1 MRPIFLL
8 KIAGLTLWRSWR
20 ATLVLSCMVVS
31 AVAALVF
38 LSSLAVGTNDAM
50 IRNSTGLFTGHI
62 VGSTIEEEDLDRVRG
77 HGIEQVLIRRQ
88 QQLLLENNGVLE
100 PVLLTGVDPLLEKKT
115 TAFWRKTVTGR
126 YLLPEEDA
134 IYLSQEI
141 AGRLNLAV
149 GGEVSV
155 FGRNGRPL
163 KRLVVCGIYRT
174 GISQFDRGLAFCP
187 QQALPAGGT
196 ATAIAVFLQ
205 AGAPV
210 DETAARLRQL
220 IPTATFASWP
230 EFMPD
235 LKQLIDL
242 DSVCM
247 AIVIVLVFAIVS
259 IGIACTFLI
268 FSLKNLREFGIMK
281 AMGMLAEDTAL
292 LLVAQIG
299 MMTILAAAIGTAAG
313 IALVAL
319 FSQIGIDISAFT
331 SHNQYFS
338 VSGILYP
345 RLTGPAVIT
354 PPLAAIVFG
363 LAAAIWPVVYVVR
376 RDPAEILRNV

>member
-1 MRPIFLL
+1 MRLMFLL

-20 ATLVLSCMVVS
+20 ATLVLSCMLVS

-38 LSSLAVGTNDAM
+38 LSALAVGTNDAM

-62 VGSTIEEEDLDRVRG
+62 AGTMIGEDGLDKVRG
-77 HGIEQVLIRRQ
+77 DGIEQVLIRRQ
-88 QQLLLENNGVLE
+88 QQLLLENNGALE
-100 PVLLTGVDPLLEKKT
+100 PVLLTGVDPLQEKKT
-115 TAFWRKTVTGR
+115 TAFWRKTVAGR

-134 IYLSQEI
+134 IYLSRET

-149 GGEVSV
+149 GEEVAVAGS
-155 FGRNGRPL
+155 NGRPL
-163 KRLVVCGIYRT
+163 KHLIVSGIYRT
-174 GISQFDRGLAFCP
+174 GISQFDQGLAFCP
-187 QQALPAGGT
+187 QQALPAGEAT
-196 ATAIAVFLQ
+196 TAIAVFLQ
-205 AGAPV
+205 AGTPV
-210 DETAARLRQL
+210 DEATARLRQL
-220 IPTATFASWP
+220 VPTATFASWP

-259 IGIACTFLI
+259 IGISCTFLI
-268 FSLKNLREFGIMK
+268 FSLKNLRDFGIMK

-292 LLVAQIG
+292 LLLAQIG
-299 MMTILAAAIGTAAG
+299 LLTILAAAIGTVAG

-345 RLTGPAVIT
+345 RLTGPAVIA

-363 LAAAIWPVVYVVR
+363 LAAAIWPVAYVVR
-376 RDPAEILRNV
+376 RSPAEILRNV

>member
-1 MRPIFLL
+1 MRLIFLL

-20 ATLVLSCMVVS
+20 ATLVLSFMVVS

-62 VGSTIEEEDLDRVRG
+62 AGSMIGEDDLDRVQG

-88 QQLLLENNGVLE
+88 QQLLLESDGVLE

-115 TAFWRKTVTGR
+115 TAFWRKTVAGR
-126 YLLPEEDA
+126 YLLPGEDA
-134 IYLSQEI
+134 IYLSQET
-141 AGRLNLAV
+141 AGRLNLTV
-149 GGEVSV
+149 GGKVAVVS
-155 FGRNGRPL
+155 RNARPL
-163 KRLVVCGIYRT
+163 KHLVVCGIYRT
-174 GISQFDRGLAFCP
+174 GISQFDQGLAFCP
-187 QQALPAGGT
+187 HQALPAGEAT
-196 ATAIAVFLQ
+196 TAIAVFLQ

-210 DETAARLRQL
+210 DGTTARLRQL

-299 MMTILAAAIGTAAG
+299 LMTILAAAIGTAAG

-319 FSQIGIDISAFT
+319 FSHIGIDISAFT
-331 SHNQYFS
+331 SHNQYFT

-376 RDPAEILRNV
+376 RNPAEILRNV